1 MGDNNNNGP
10 RKLQKAKIL
19 KKHKDGVHPVKHP
32 FKNIG
37 LSISVLSLSLVLGC
51 TEAVIPEPEKLA
63 DKGALVLVGGALAG
77 SNAAV
82 YQRFI
87 ELAGGELQARIAVI
101 PAASGQPVKYFKQFQ
116 QDMQRYGL
124 DEDQMTLFQV
134 AVSDDKNTKDIDES
148 QWRRGATDIKLAEQ
162 LSQFTAV
169 WFLGGDQLNIT
180 ATLAPDGQHSVLLDA
195 IWALYQR
202 GGVVGGTSAGAAMM
216 SDVMIAAGDSWGAL
230 TAGTTDSYNGM
241 QDQENGPLMLAKGL
255 GFFPHAIIDQHFDRK
270 ARFGRLIVAAEL
282 NKATFPMGFGIDEN
296 TALIYTAHNNSAQV
310 IGAGAVTAI
319 DVSNTR
325 RLENPHGYH
334 IENVR
339 VSIMQGGDYY
349 HFDTEQFVANPLKSA
364 TVGHEY
370 LNLAKPVVSGVFS
383 RNSRL
388 KDLLTFD
395 LLDNKGATEVISYL
409 HQGQGNGFTLRFSQD
424 EYTTG
429 YWQYLDGLLDSG
441 SAFGVKLDIIP
452 TEFSIT
458 PLPAA
463 TEPAVKDAVVT
474 E

>member
-1 MGDNNNNGP
+1 M
-10 RKLQKAKIL
+10 
-19 KKHKDGVHPVKHP
+19 PV
-32 FKNIG
+32 
-37 LSISVLSLSLVLGC
+37 SVLSLSLLIGC
-51 TEAVIPEPEKLA
+51 TEVVIPEPTPQA

-77 SNAAV
+77 SNAEV

-101 PAASGQPVKYFKQFQ
+101 PAASGQPVKYFRQFQ

-124 DEDQMTLFQV
+124 DEDQMTLFPV
-134 AVSDDKNTKDIDES
+134 AVNDDKSTKDVDES
-148 QWRRGATDIKLAEQ
+148 QWRRGATDPKLAEQ

-180 ATLAPDGQHSVLLDA
+180 ATLAPEGQNSVLLDA

-216 SDVMIAAGDSWGAL
+216 SEVMIAAGDSWGAL
-230 TAGTTDSYNGM
+230 TEGTTDTYNGM
-241 QDQENGPLMLAKGL
+241 QDQENGPLLLAKGL
-255 GFFPHAIIDQHFDRK
+255 GFFPHAIVDQHFDRK
-270 ARFGRLIVAAEL
+270 ARFGRLIVATEL
-282 NKATFPMGFGIDEN
+282 NKATFPLGFGIDEN
-296 TALIYTAHNNSAQV
+296 TALVYTAFNNSAEV

-319 DVSNTR
+319 DVTHAR
-325 RLENPHGYH
+325 RVDNPHGYH

-339 VSIMQGGDYY
+339 VSVMQGNDHY

-370 LNLAKPVVSGVFS
+370 LDLAKPVASGVFS

-395 LLDNKGATEVISYL
+395 LVDNKGTNEVISYL
-409 HQGQGNGFTLRFSQD
+409 HQGEGRGFTLRFSQD

-441 SAFGVKLDIIP
+441 SAFGVKLDIVP
-452 TEFSIT
+452 TSFSIT
-458 PLPAA
+458 PLTPTA
-463 TEPAVKDAVVT
+463 TADTSTDSIVDDPRPQ
-474 E
+474 

>member
-1 MGDNNNNGP
+1 M
-10 RKLQKAKIL
+10 KHIL
-19 KKHKDGVHPVKHP
+19 ISKSIPNSIP
-32 FKNIG
+32 ISILILIFTITG
-37 LSISVLSLSLVLGC
+37 LTGC
-51 TEAVIPEPEKLA
+51 TEADTPTPLPLP
-63 DKGALVLVGGALAG
+63 DKGSLVLVGGALAA
-77 SNAAV
+77 SNAQV

-87 ELAGGELQARIAVI
+87 ELAGGALQARIAVV
-101 PAASGQPVKYFKQFQ
+101 PAASSQPVKYFKQFQ
-116 QDMQRYGL
+116 KDMERYGL
-124 DEDQMTLFQV
+124 DEDQITLFPIAV
-134 AVSDDKNTKDIDES
+134 ADDKSTADLDES
-148 QWRRGATDIKLAEQ
+148 QWRRGATDIQLAEH
-162 LSQFTAV
+162 LSQYTAV

-180 ATLAPDGQHSVLLDA
+180 ATLAPDGHKSVLLEA

-202 GGVVGGTSAGAAMM
+202 GGVIGGTSAGAAMM

-230 TAGTTDSYNGM
+230 TEGTTESYNGM
-241 QDQENGPLMLAKGL
+241 QDQENGPLMLAPGL
-255 GFFPHAIIDQHFDRK
+255 GLFPHAIIDQHFDRK

-296 TALIYTAHNNSAQV
+296 TALVYTAANHSVQV
-310 IGAGAVTAI
+310 IGAGSVTAI
-319 DVSNTR
+319 DVSHAR
-325 RLENPHGYH
+325 RIDNPHGYH

-339 VSIMQGGDYY
+339 ISVMQGGDHY

-383 RNSRL
+383 RNTRL

-395 LLDNKGATEVISYL
+395 LVDNKGSTQVVSYL
-409 HQGQGNGFTLRFSQD
+409 HQGEGMGFTLRFSQD

-452 TEFSIT
+452 TEFSIK
-458 PLPAA
+458 PLTATTEVASSKALAA
-463 TEPAVKDAVVT
+463 Q
-474 E
+474 

>member
-1 MGDNNNNGP
+1 M
-10 RKLQKAKIL
+10 
-19 KKHKDGVHPVKHP
+19 KHTFFSNSVSLPV
-32 FKNIG
+32 
-37 LSISVLSLSLVLGC
+37 SVLSLSLLIGC
-51 TEAVIPEPEKLA
+51 TEVVIPEPTPQA

-77 SNAAV
+77 SNAEV

-101 PAASGQPVKYFKQFQ
+101 PAASGQPVKYFRQFQ

-124 DEDQMTLFQV
+124 DEDQMTLFPV
-134 AVSDDKNTKDIDES
+134 AVNDDKSTKDVDES
-148 QWRRGATDIKLAEQ
+148 QWRRGATDPKLAEQ

-180 ATLAPDGQHSVLLDA
+180 ATLAPEGQNSVLLDA

-216 SDVMIAAGDSWGAL
+216 SEVMIAAGDSWGAL
-230 TAGTTDSYNGM
+230 TEGTTDTYNGM
-241 QDQENGPLMLAKGL
+241 QDQENGPLLLAKGL
-255 GFFPHAIIDQHFDRK
+255 GFFPHAIVDQHFDRK
-270 ARFGRLIVAAEL
+270 ARFGRLIVATEL
-282 NKATFPMGFGIDEN
+282 NKATFPLGFGIDEN
-296 TALIYTAHNNSAQV
+296 TALVYTAFNNSAEV

-319 DVSNTR
+319 DVTHAR
-325 RLENPHGYH
+325 RVDNPHGYH

-339 VSIMQGGDYY
+339 VSVMQGNDHY

-370 LNLAKPVVSGVFS
+370 LDLAKPVASGVFS

-395 LLDNKGATEVISYL
+395 LVDNKGTNEVISYL
-409 HQGQGNGFTLRFSQD
+409 HQGEGRGFTLRFSQD

-441 SAFGVKLDIIP
+441 SAFGVKLDIVP
-452 TEFSIT
+452 TSFSIT
-458 PLPAA
+458 PLTPTA
-463 TEPAVKDAVVT
+463 TADTSTDSIVDDPRPQ
-474 E
+474 

>member
-1 MGDNNNNGP
+1 M
-10 RKLQKAKIL
+10 
-19 KKHKDGVHPVKHP
+19 KHIV
-32 FKNIG
+32 F
-37 LSISVLSLSLVLGC
+37 SIISLSVLLGC
-51 TEAVIPEPEKLA
+51 SEPIVPDKPEAEVK
-63 DKGALVLVGGALAG
+63 KGALVLVGGALAG
-77 SNAAV
+77 SNAEV

-87 ELAGGELQARIAVI
+87 ALAGGELQARVAVI

-116 QDMQRYGL
+116 ADMVRHGL
-124 DEDQMTLFQV
+124 DEDQMTLFPV
-134 AVSDDKNTKDIDES
+134 AVKDDKSTKRVDES
-148 QWRRGATDIKLAEQ
+148 QWRSGAQDSGLANQ

-180 ATLAPDGQHSVLLDA
+180 ATLAPDGERSVLLEA
-195 IWALYQR
+195 IWDLYQR
-202 GGVVGGTSAGAAMM
+202 GGVIGGTSAGAAMM
-216 SDVMIAAGDSWGAL
+216 SDIMIAAGDSWGAL

-241 QDQENGPLMLAKGL
+241 QDQENGPLLLAPGL

-296 TALIYTAHNNSAQV
+296 TAMVYTAANHSVQV

-319 DVSNTR
+319 DVSNAR
-325 RLENPHGYH
+325 RVKNPHGYH

-339 VSIMQGGDYY
+339 ISVMQGGDHY

-370 LNLAKPVVSGVFS
+370 LDLAKPVVSGVFS

-388 KDLLTFD
+388 KDMLTFD
-395 LLDNKGATEVISYL
+395 LVDNKGSNQVVSYL
-409 HQGQGNGFTLRFSQD
+409 HQGQGRGFTLRFSQD
-424 EYTTG
+424 DHTTG

-452 TEFSIT
+452 TEFTIK
-458 PLPAA
+458 PLTA
-463 TEPAVKDAVVT
+463 TTGSSMTKAGT
-474 E
+474 EQ

>member
-1 MGDNNNNGP
+1 M
-10 RKLQKAKIL
+10 
-19 KKHKDGVHPVKHP
+19 KHTV
-32 FKNIG
+32 I
-37 LSISVLSLSLVLGC
+37 SILSLSMLFGC
-51 TEAVIPEPEKLA
+51 SEVVIPEPEPELK
-63 DKGALVLVGGALAG
+63 KGSLVLVGGALAG
-77 SNAAV
+77 SNAEV

-87 ELAGGELQARIAVI
+87 ALAGGELQARIAVI

-116 QDMQRYGL
+116 ADMVRYGL
-124 DEDQMTLFQV
+124 DEDQMTLFPV
-134 AVSDDKNTKDIDES
+134 AVKDDKSTTKVDES
-148 QWRRGATDIKLAEQ
+148 QWRSGATDIKLAEQ

-180 ATLAPDGQHSVLLDA
+180 ATMAPDGERSVLLEAVWD
-195 IWALYQR
+195 LYQR

-230 TAGTTDSYNGM
+230 TAGTTDTYSGM
-241 QDQENGPLMLAKGL
+241 QDQENGPLMLAQGL

-282 NKATFPMGFGIDEN
+282 NKATYPLGFGIDEN
-296 TALIYTAHNNSAQV
+296 TALVYTAHNNSVQV

-319 DVSNTR
+319 DVSNAGR
-325 RLENPHGYH
+325 IKNPHGYH

-339 VSIMQGGDYY
+339 ISVMQGGDRY

-388 KDLLTFD
+388 KDMLTFD
-395 LLDNKGATEVISYL
+395 LVDNKGTKEVISYL
-409 HQGQGNGFTLRFSQD
+409 HQGEGVGFTLRFSQD

-441 SAFGVKLDIIP
+441 SAFGVRLDIVP
-452 TEFSIT
+452 AEFSIK
-458 PLPAA
+458 PLTAVAA
-463 TEPAVKDAVVT
+463 AADIAQTENN
-474 E
+474 

>member
-1 MGDNNNNGP
+1 M
-10 RKLQKAKIL
+10 
-19 KKHKDGVHPVKHP
+19 KHTVKYKYSLIPV
-32 FKNIG
+32 
-37 LSISVLSLSLVLGC
+37 SVLSLSLLAGC
-51 TEAVIPEPEKLA
+51 SEVAIPEPEPELN
-63 DKGALVLVGGALAG
+63 KGSLVLVGGALAG
-77 SNAAV
+77 SNAEV

-101 PAASGQPVKYFKQFQ
+101 PAASGQPVKYFKQFKA
-116 QDMQRYGL
+116 DMVRYGL
-124 DEDQMTLFQV
+124 DEDQMTLFPV
-134 AVSDDKNTKDIDES
+134 AVKDDKSTKDVDES
-148 QWRRGATDIKLAEQ
+148 QWRSGATDIKLAEQ

-180 ATLAPDGQHSVLLDA
+180 ATMAPDGERSVLLEA
-195 IWALYQR
+195 VWHLYQR

-230 TAGTTDSYNGM
+230 TAGTTDTYSGM
-241 QDQENGPLMLAKGL
+241 QDQENGPLMLAQGL

-282 NKATFPMGFGIDEN
+282 NKATYPLGFGIDEN
-296 TALIYTAHNNSAQV
+296 TALVYTAHNNSAQV

-319 DVSNTR
+319 DVSNAGR
-325 RLENPHGYH
+325 IKNPHGYH

-339 VSIMQGGDYY
+339 ISVMQGGDRY

-388 KDLLTFD
+388 KDMLTFD
-395 LLDNKGATEVISYL
+395 LVDNKGSKEVISYL
-409 HQGQGNGFTLRFSQD
+409 HQGEGVGFTLRFSQD

-441 SAFGVKLDIIP
+441 SAFGVRLDIVP
-452 TEFSIT
+452 AEFSIK
-458 PLPAA
+458 PLTAVAA
-463 TEPAVKDAVVT
+463 AAEMEQTENN
-474 E
+474 

>member
-1 MGDNNNNGP
+1 M
-10 RKLQKAKIL
+10 
-19 KKHKDGVHPVKHP
+19 KHTV
-32 FKNIG
+32 I
-37 LSISVLSLSLVLGC
+37 SILSLSMLFGC
-51 TEAVIPEPEKLA
+51 SEVVIPEPEPELK
-63 DKGALVLVGGALAG
+63 KGSLVLVGGALAG
-77 SNAAV
+77 SNAEV

-87 ELAGGELQARIAVI
+87 ALAGGELQARIAVI

-116 QDMQRYGL
+116 ADMVRYGL
-124 DEDQMTLFQV
+124 DEDQMTLFPV
-134 AVSDDKNTKDIDES
+134 AVKDDKSTTKVDES
-148 QWRRGATDIKLAEQ
+148 QWRSGATDIKLAEQ

-180 ATLAPDGQHSVLLDA
+180 ATMAPDGEKSVLLEAVWD
-195 IWALYQR
+195 LYQR

-230 TAGTTDSYNGM
+230 TAGTTDTYSGM
-241 QDQENGPLMLAKGL
+241 QDQENGPLMLAQGL

-282 NKATFPMGFGIDEN
+282 NKATYPLGFGIDEN
-296 TALIYTAHNNSAQV
+296 TALVYTAHNNSVQV

-319 DVSNTR
+319 DVSNAGR
-325 RLENPHGYH
+325 IKNPHGYH

-339 VSIMQGGDYY
+339 ISVMQGGDRY

-388 KDLLTFD
+388 KDMLTFD
-395 LLDNKGATEVISYL
+395 LVDNKGTKEVISYL
-409 HQGQGNGFTLRFSQD
+409 HQGEGVGFTLRFSQD

-441 SAFGVKLDIIP
+441 SAFGVRLDIVP
-452 TEFSIT
+452 AEFSIK
-458 PLPAA
+458 PLTAVAA
-463 TEPAVKDAVVT
+463 AADIAQTENN
-474 E
+474 

>member
-1 MGDNNNNGP
+1 M
-10 RKLQKAKIL
+10 KHSVKHTF
-19 KKHKDGVHPVKHP
+19 KHKIRHKFISIPV
-32 FKNIG
+32 
-37 LSISVLSLSLVLGC
+37 SVISLSLLFGC
-51 TEAVIPEPEKLA
+51 TEAEISEPKPA
-63 DKGALVLVGGALAG
+63 VDKGALVLVGGALAG
-77 SNAAV
+77 SNAEV
-82 YQRFI
+82 YQHFI

-116 QDMQRYGL
+116 EDMQRYGL
-124 DEDQMTLFQV
+124 DEDQMTLFPV
-134 AVSDDKNTKDIDES
+134 AVADDKSTKDVDES
-148 QWRRGATDIKLAEQ
+148 QWRRGATDSKLAEQ

-180 ATLAPDGQHSVLLDA
+180 ATLAPDGQKSVLLEA

-230 TAGTTDSYNGM
+230 TEGTTESYNGM
-241 QDQENGPLMLAKGL
+241 QDQENGPLMLAQGL

-296 TALIYTAHNNSAQV
+296 TALVYTAYNNSAQV

-319 DVSNTR
+319 DVSNAR
-325 RLENPHGYH
+325 RLDNPHGYH

-339 VSIMQGGDYY
+339 VSVMQGGDHY

-388 KDLLTFD
+388 KDMLTFD
-395 LLDNKGATEVISYL
+395 LVDNKGTKEVVSYL
-409 HQGQGNGFTLRFSQD
+409 HQGQGLGFTLRFSQD
-424 EYTTG
+424 DYTTG

-441 SAFGVKLDIIP
+441 SAFGVKLDIVP
-452 TEFSIT
+452 TQFSIK
-458 PLPAA
+458 PLTA
-463 TEPAVKDAVVT
+463 TTAVADKETADNN
-474 E
+474 